1 MNLFGQLTEKP
12 WLTKEGPA
20 ADTRVAGDSLLATP
34 KSGLTVFLIVVTMVF
49 TLFIA
54 AYAERMALSDWH
66 PLPLPALLWLN
77 TVLLILSSIALQRA
91 RSSTNNGRIGSMKS
105 GLLGGGIFV
114 FAFLAGQLLAW
125 QQLVATGYF
134 AAANPANA
142 FYYLITALHGLH
154 LIGGLVAWG
163 RTMAKV
169 RGDFDIVRVR
179 VSVDLCADYWHFMLL
194 VWLVLFALLL
204 VT

>member
-1 MNLFGQLTEKP
+1 MNFFGQITEKP
-12 WLTKEGPA
+12 WLAKESPA
-20 ADTRVAGDSLLATP
+20 VDPRATGESILAAP
-34 KSGLTVFLIVVTMVF
+34 KTGLRWFLIVVTMVF

-54 AYAERMALSDWH
+54 AYAERMELSDWQA
-66 PLPLPALLWLN
+66 LPLPSLLWLN
-77 TVLLILSSIALQRA
+77 TFLLILSGVALQKA
-91 RSSTNNGRIGSMKS
+91 RNAANDGLIDSMKS
-105 GLLGGGIFV
+105 SLFAGGVFV
-114 FAFLAGQLLAW
+114 FAFLVGQLLAW

-142 FYYLITALHGLH
+142 FFYLITALHGLH
-154 LIGGLVAWG
+154 LVGGLVAWG
-163 RTMAKV
+163 RTMARV

>member
-1 MNLFGQLTEKP
+1 VNFFDQLTEKP
-12 WLTKEGPA
+12 WLGKESPA
-20 ADTRVAGDSLLATP
+20 VDPRVTEESILAAP
-34 KSGLTVFLIVVTMVF
+34 KTGLRWFLIVVTMVF

-54 AYAERMALSDWH
+54 AYAERMELSDWSA
-66 PLPLPALLWLN
+66 LPLPSLLWLN
-77 TVLLILSSIALQRA
+77 TFLLILSSVALQKA
-91 RSSTNNGRIGSMKS
+91 RNAAKDGRIDSMKGS
-105 GLLGGGIFV
+105 LFAGGIFV

-125 QQLVATGYF
+125 QQLVAMGYF

-142 FYYLITALHGLH
+142 FFYLVTALHGLH

-163 RTMAKV
+163 RTMARV
-169 RGDFDIVRVR
+169 RGDFDIVPVR

>member
-1 MNLFGQLTEKP
+1 MNFFDQLTVKP
-12 WLTKEGPA
+12 WLAKESPA
-20 ADTRVAGDSLLATP
+20 ADMRAAGKSFMSAP
-34 KSGLTVFLIVVTMVF
+34 KSGLRWFLAVVTMVF

-54 AYAERMALSDWH
+54 AYAERMEFSDWH

-77 TVLLILSSIALQRA
+77 TVLLILSGIALQRA
-91 RSSTNNGRIGSMKS
+91 RSAANNGRIDGMKS
-105 GLLGGGIFV
+105 SLLAGGIFV

-125 QQLVATGYF
+125 QQLIASGYF

-142 FYYLITALHGLH
+142 FFYLVTALHGLH
-154 LIGGLVAWG
+154 LLGGLVAWG
-163 RTMAKV
+163 RTMA
-169 RGDFDIVRVR
+169 RIRRDFDIVAVR

-194 VWLVLFALLL
+194 IWLVLFALFL